1 MRFACPWEEIDRFQ
15 NLVEFRSFERWMTGQ
30 VSSGMAKQV
39 PVADPYAAQTHIE
52 IVEVWYMHVMS
63 HEVWRLVWPE
73 PPHDGLF
80 MRVRV
85 VSPADR

>member
-39 PVADPYAAQTHIE
+39 PVDHFYAVETE
-52 IVEVWYMHVMS
+52 IDVIEVWYMHVMS

-73 PPHDGLF
+73 PPQDGLF

-85 VSPADR
+85 LSTG